1 MKREDFIHQLSE
13 QEKDSVLRQVEEL
26 REHALLLTPEITPVS
41 EHYLRMMLCIVDWQ
55 RTTDWFDS
63 LDARDNT
70 SVRTPCYWNRLIH
83 VHVFHLCGLVLI
95 YIHVTEIDRYM
106 YMYLYGLILIYIH
119 AYWNR
124 QIHVHDIVF
133 VWIGSDLHDVTEIDR
148 YMYMYLYGLIL
159 IYIHAYWNR
168 QIHVHDIVFV
178 WIGTDLHDV
187 TEIDWYMYMHLY
199 GLVLLLK
206 LTDTCTCIC
215 MD

>member
-83 VHVFHLCGLVLI
+83 VHAFHLRGLVLI

-119 AYWNR
+119 
-124 QIHVHDIVF
+124 V
-133 VWIGSDLHDVTEIDR
+133 
-148 YMYMYLYGLIL
+148 
-159 IYIHAYWNR
+159 YWNR

-187 TEIDWYMYMHLY
+187 TEIDWYMYMYLYGLILIYIHVTEIDWYMYMYLYLY
-199 GLVLLLK
+199 GLVLIYMMLLK